1 MPVLKKEQHE
11 LFAQALANGASKADA
26 YWQAGYK
33 AKTVESA
40 STAGG
45 RLLKNVEVANRVAE
59 LQREAA
65 MKADITREWLLEQG
79 KAILAAAMNDSSH
92 AASVAAL
99 KELGVLSGER
109 VEKSDNTQRHNLG
122 NMSDD
127 ELKRIAGLSGS

>member
-1 MPVLKKEQHE
+1 
-11 LFAQALANGASKADA
+11 
-26 YWQAGYK
+26 
-33 AKTVESA
+33 
-40 STAGG
+40 
-45 RLLKNVEVANRVAE
+45 
-59 LQREAA
+59 
-65 MKADITREWLLEQG
+65 
-79 KAILAAAMNDSSH
+79 MNDSSH

>member
-1 MPVLKKEQHE
+1 MPALSNAQHE
-11 LFAQALANGASKADA
+11 AFAQACAQGASKAEA
-26 YWQAGYK
+26 YRKAGYK
-33 AKTVESA
+33 TKTVEAASA
-40 STAGG
+40 NAI
-45 RLLKNVEVANRVAE
+45 RLLKNDKVASRVAE

-79 KAILAAAMNDSSH
+79 KAILTAAMNDSSH